1 MKECRVCGD
10 VKPVTEYNKDSKTKD
25 GYRTDCR
32 NCSKKKDR
40 EYAAKNR
47 EAAKLRAK
55 KWHHEN
61 KKRANENSKR
71 WRQENPER
79 LKELSKLWH
88 EENKERV
95 KELNR
100 AWKKANKHKV
110 NANTRMRQAAK
121 LNATPPWLNEDHKF
135 MLEEIYELRDLRTQA
150 TGVVHHV
157 DHIVPLR
164 GAEVCG
170 LHVPWNLQ
178 VIPASDNI
186 RKGNSYGSDIYAH
199 YELWC

>member
-1 MKECRVCGD
+1 MPYKDPE
-10 VKPVTEYNKDSKTKD
+10 VKKQ
-25 GYRTDCR
+25 
-32 NCSKKKDR
+32 KDR

-47 EAAKLRAK
+47 EAARLRAK
-55 KWHHEN
+55 AWYKEN
-61 KKRANENSKR
+61 TERAKANSKL
-71 WRQENPER
+71 WREQNPER
-79 LKELSKLWH
+79 FRETIKRWEK
-88 EENKERV
+88 ENKERV
-95 KELNR
+95 RKVNK

-110 NANTRMRQAAK
+110 NASTRMRQAAK

-186 RKGNSYGSDIYAH
+186 RKGNSYGSHVHPDY
-199 YELWC
+199 

>member
-1 MKECRVCGD
+1 MKKCRVCGD
-10 VKPVTEYNKDSKTKD
+10 VKPVTEFNKKSNSKD

-32 NCSKKKDR
+32 NCSKKKDL
-40 EYAAKNR
+40 EYATKNR

-79 LKELSKLWH
+79 SKELIKLW
-88 EENKERV
+88 EQKNKERV
-95 KELNR
+95 KELSR

-186 RKGNSYGSDIYAH
+186 RKGNSYGNHVHPDY
-199 YELWC
+199 

>member
-1 MKECRVCGD
+1 MGYKDPE
-10 VKPVTEYNKDSKTKD
+10 VKKQ
-25 GYRTDCR
+25 
-32 NCSKKKDR
+32 KDR

-47 EAAKLRAK
+47 EAARLKAK
-55 KWHHEN
+55 RWRENPEN
-61 KKRANENSKR
+61 KKRDNENSKR

-79 LKELSKLWH
+79 LKELSKRWH
-88 EENKERV
+88 KENKERV
-95 KELNR
+95 KELSR

-110 NANTRMRQAAK
+110 NASTRMRQAAK
-121 LNATPPWLNEDHKF
+121 LNATPHWLNEDHKF

-178 VIPASDNI
+178 VIPASANI
-186 RKGNSYGSDIYAH
+186 RKGNSYGNHVHPDY
-199 YELWC
+199 

>member
-1 MKECRVCGD
+1 MEQQKIEAQ
-10 VKPVTEYNKDSKTKD
+10 K
-25 GYRTDCR
+25 
-32 NCSKKKDR
+32 
-40 EYAAKNR
+40 

-55 KWHHEN
+55 KWYHEN
-61 KKRANENSKR
+61 KNRGKKSRKQYAQKNKN
-71 WRQENPER
+71 
-79 LKELSKLWH
+79 KLALYKKQWN

-95 KELNR
+95 KELSR

-121 LNATPPWLNEDHKF
+121 LNATPHWLNEDHKF

-178 VIPASDNI
+178 VIPASANI
-186 RKGNSYGSDIYAH
+186 RKGNSYGNHVHPDY
-199 YELWC
+199 

>member
-135 MLEEIYELRDLRTQA
+135 MLEEIYELRDLRSQA

-164 GAEVCG
+164 GTTVCG

-178 VIPASDNI
+178 VIPATDNI
-186 RKGNSYGSDIYAH
+186 RKGNT
-199 YELWC
+199 L

>member
-1 MKECRVCGD
+1 MKKCRVCGD
-10 VKPVTEYNKDSKTKD
+10 VKPVTEFNKKSNSKD

-32 NCSKKKDR
+32 NSSKKKDL
-40 EYAAKNR
+40 EYAEKNR

-79 LKELSKLWH
+79 SKELIKLWGQK
-88 EENKERV
+88 NKERV

-186 RKGNSYGSDIYAH
+186 RKGNSYGSHVYAH
-199 YELWC
+199 YEL

>member
-40 EYAAKNR
+40 KYAAKNR

-55 KWHHEN
+55 KWHYKN

-79 LKELSKLWH
+79 LKELSKRWH

-164 GAEVCG
+164 GAKVCG

-178 VIPASDNI
+178 VIPASANI
-186 RKGNSYGSDIYAH
+186 RKGNSYGNHVHPDY
-199 YELWC
+199 

>member
-1 MKECRVCGD
+1 MEQQKIEAQ
-10 VKPVTEYNKDSKTKD
+10 K
-25 GYRTDCR
+25 
-32 NCSKKKDR
+32 
-40 EYAAKNR
+40 
-47 EAAKLRAK
+47 EAARLRAK
-55 KWHHEN
+55 KWYYEN
-61 KKRANENSKR
+61 KKRG
-71 WRQENPER
+71 
-79 LKELSKLWH
+79 KESRKQYAQKNKNKLALYKKQWH
-88 EENKERV
+88 EENKERCN
-95 KELNR
+95 KNKR

-178 VIPASDNI
+178 VIPASANI
-186 RKGNSYGSDIYAH
+186 RKGNSYGNHVHPDY
-199 YELWC
+199 

>member
-10 VKPVTEYNKDSKTKD
+10 VKPVTEFNKKSNSKD

-32 NCSKKKDR
+32 NCSKKKDL

-79 LKELSKLWH
+79 SKELIKLW
-88 EENKERV
+88 EQKNKERV
-95 KELNR
+95 RELNK

-178 VIPASDNI
+178 VIPASANI
-186 RKGNSYGSDIYAH
+186 RKGNSYGNHVHPDY
-199 YELWC
+199 